1 MERAFRTLALGAGAG
16 ALAGFYFLWRIYKE
30 NQKKL
35 AGEKVRMSQSE
46 LIKMWSKKQGEHAW
60 LEDVEG
66 EKALEWVKQ
75 ENAATFEAL
84 GEPKD
89 KVRPGALC

>member
-1 MERAFRTLALGAGAG
+1 MERVTGRTLALGAG

-35 AGEKVRMSQSE
+35 ASGEKVRMSQSE

-89 KVRPGALC
+89 KVRPRT